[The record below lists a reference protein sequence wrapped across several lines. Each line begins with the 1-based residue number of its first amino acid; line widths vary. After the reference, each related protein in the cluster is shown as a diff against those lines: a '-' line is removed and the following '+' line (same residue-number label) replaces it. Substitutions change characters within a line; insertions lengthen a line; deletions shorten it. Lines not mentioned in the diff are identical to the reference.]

1 MTERLR
7 DLAAEI
13 ARWAKGNGVHATPVS
28 RLHLIRSDHP
38 TQDIHVVHEP
48 AICIV
53 VQGAKRVLLGE
64 RVYEYDAAHYLAV
77 SFDLPIVGQITE
89 AKPDR
94 PYLCLRLDI
103 EQSLLAELVGGLP
116 WDSGRGPSAP
126 GLSLGQTTPNVLDAA
141 SRLLRLVETPED
153 VPVLAP
159 VYERELLYR
168 VLSAP
173 GGRAVARAVLAS
185 GPERHVARAIAWIR
199 ERYREPFEM
208 ARLSEAA
215 RMQPSALY
223 QHFKA
228 ITQTSPLQYQKR
240 LRLLEARR
248 LMLFEARS
256 AAEAAFAVGYES
268 PSQFSREYRRQFGK
282 PPMRDVETF
291 EDGRLAVEPF

>member
-1 MTERLR
+1 MPECLGDLTADVAQWAR
-7 DLAAEI
+7 DD
-13 ARWAKGNGVHATPVS
+13 GVHSTPVP
-28 RLHLIRSDHP
+28 RLHLIRSGRP
-38 TQDIHVVHEP
+38 TQSIHAVHKP

-53 VQGAKRVLLGE
+53 LQGAKRVLLGE
-64 RVYEYDAAHYLAV
+64 RVFAYGPTQYLAV

-89 AKPDR
+89 ATPER
-94 PYLCLRLDI
+94 PYLCVRLDV
-103 EQSLLAELVGGLP
+103 EASQLAELAA
-116 WDSGRGPSAP
+116 GRPGDGARDVDAP
-126 GLSLGQTTPNVLDAA
+126 GLSLGRTTPEILESAG
-141 SRLLRLVETPED
+141 RLLTLIGHPDD

-159 VYERELLYR
+159 LYERELLYR
-168 VLSAP
+168 VVSAP
-173 GGRAVARAVLAS
+173 GGRAVARAVLGT

-208 ARLSEAA
+208 ARLAEVA
-215 RMQPSALY
+215 RMQPSALH

-282 PPMRDVETF
+282 PPMQDVGTC
-291 EDGRLAVEPF
+291 EDRALAAALL